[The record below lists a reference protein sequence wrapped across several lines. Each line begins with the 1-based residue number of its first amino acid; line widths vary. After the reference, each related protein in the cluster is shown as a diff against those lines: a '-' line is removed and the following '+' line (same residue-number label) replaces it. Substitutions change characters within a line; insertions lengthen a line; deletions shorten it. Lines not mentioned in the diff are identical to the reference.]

1 MAVPVSQAWTVAT
14 YVLKQKLQGRKKYPL
29 VLMLEPLFRCNLA
42 CAGCGK
48 IQYPAHILK
57 EELTPEECFKAVE
70 ECGTPMVSIPGGEP
84 LMHPQMPE
92 IVAGL
97 VARKKYVYM
106 CTNALLLKE
115 KLHLFKPSK
124 YLSFSVHVDGQRE
137 HHDFSVCREG
147 GYDIAMEGVHA
158 AVAAGFRVTTNTTL
172 FDGADPN
179 SVRAHFDEMMAV
191 GVESMMVSPGYT
203 YDKAPDQ
210 KHFLGR
216 ARSKKLFRAI
226 LSNRKKTWRFNAS
239 PMFMEFLMGK
249 QRPHLHAVGHADL
262 LHLRLAEA
270 LLPAAGRLRRHLPG
284 ADGDGR
290 VAELRHRVRQSAVR
304 ELHGP
309 LRLRGQRR
317 ELHLRLP
324 QGSAARRRRP
334 CFFDTYEDD
343 GAQTLLNEWKPAQPE
358 PAGADCDA
366 PRRRP
371 QPALQESL
379 RRLSMATETQESREA
394 RTARRI

>member
-14 YVLKQKLQGRKKYPL
+14 YVLKQKFLGRKKYPL

-57 EELTPEECFKAVE
+57 AELTPEECFKAVE
-70 ECGTPMVSIPGGEP
+70 ECGTPMVAIPGGEP
-84 LMHPQMPE
+84 LLHPQMPE

-147 GYDIAMEGVHA
+147 GYDIAMEGVRA

-179 SVRAHFDEMMAV
+179 SVRAHFDELMD
-191 GVESMMVSPGYT
+191 G
-203 YDKAPDQ
+203 
-210 KHFLGR
+210 GR
-216 ARSKKLFRAI
+216 REHDGLA
-226 LSNRKKTWRFNAS
+226 
-239 PMFMEFLMGK
+239 G
-249 QRPHLHAVGHADL
+249 
-262 LHLRLAEA
+262 LHLRQGSGPEA
-270 LLPAAGRLRRHLPG
+270 LSWAR
-284 ADGDGR
+284 
-290 VAELRHRVRQSAVR
+290 AV
-304 ELHGP
+304 E
-309 LRLRGQRR
+309 
-317 ELHLRLP
+317 
-324 QGSAARRRRP
+324 
-334 CFFDTYEDD
+334 EDV
-343 GAQTLLNEWKPAQPE
+343 
-358 PAGADCDA
+358 
-366 PRRRP
+366 PRR
-371 QPALQESL
+371 SC
-379 RRLSMATETQESREA
+379 
-394 RTARRI
+394 RTARRRGGSMRRRSSWSS